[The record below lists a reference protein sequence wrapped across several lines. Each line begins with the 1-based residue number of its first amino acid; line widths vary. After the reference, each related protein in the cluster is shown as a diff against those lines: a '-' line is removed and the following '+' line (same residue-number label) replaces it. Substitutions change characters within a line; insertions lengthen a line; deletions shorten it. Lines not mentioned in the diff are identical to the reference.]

1 MVNKEETIEK
11 YNINTGMGKV
21 FDHSSLPFLTDSEFE
36 EFNNIGYT
44 GKNNS
49 GEKMNY
55 GEFLNT
61 LNKGEFTVIQ
71 TKFDNGDFSGRYS
84 IIKKDS
90 LGMQRRK
97 KLNKII
103 KNI

>member
-1 MVNKEETIEK
+1 MNEEESIEK

-21 FDHSSLPFLTDSEFE
+21 FDHSSLPFLTDSELE
-36 EFNNIGYT
+36 EFNKVGFT

-71 TKFDNGDFSGRYS
+71 TKYDNGDFSESFS

-90 LGMQRRK
+90 LQMKRRR

-103 KNI
+103 KTI

>member
-1 MVNKEETIEK
+1 MSSEEIIEK
-11 YNINTGMGKV
+11 YNINTSMGKV
-21 FDHSSLPFLTDSEFE
+21 FEHSSLPFLSDSEFE
-36 EFNNIGYT
+36 EFNTIGYT

-49 GEKMNY
+49 GKKMNY

-71 TKFDNGDFSGRYS
+71 TKSDNGDFSERFS

-90 LGMQRRK
+90 LQMKRRK

-103 KNI
+103 QGI